1 MEYFAGLDVAMEET
15 AICVIDREGKVALE
29 TTATTDP
36 DAIVTV
42 LRPYVAKLRRV
53 GHEAGSLSP
62 WLQVELKQRGV
73 PAVCLEAWHARAAL
87 AAMRNKTDKNDARG
101 IAQMMRV
108 GLFRAVHV
116 KSRQSHELRLLL
128 TNRDILRRKCL
139 DIENEIR
146 GAVCTENSI
155 P

>member
-1 MEYFAGLDVAMEET
+1 MNHYAGLDVSLEATSICLVDEGGSLVWESKVATNPEAIGQALQERGLSLERIGLET
-15 AICVIDREGKVALE
+15 GPLSQWIYGGLHERSLPAICV
-29 TTATTDP
+29 
-36 DAIVTV
+36 DARHTN
-42 LRPYVAKLRRV
+42 A
-53 GHEAGSLSP
+53 SLS
-62 WLQVELKQRGV
+62 
-73 PAVCLEAWHARAAL
+73 
-87 AAMRNKTDKNDARG
+87 AMRNKTDKNDARG